1 MAKDLPVVLMGLDP
15 GTSKN
20 AVVIAIIYKGS
31 LELVGAGES
40 PSVGIHKGVIEKS
53 LLSRQGP
60 LNKP

>member
-31 LELVGAGES
+31 LELVGAGN
-40 PSVGIHKGVIEKS
+40 
-53 LLSRQGP
+53 LRA
-60 LNKP
+60 